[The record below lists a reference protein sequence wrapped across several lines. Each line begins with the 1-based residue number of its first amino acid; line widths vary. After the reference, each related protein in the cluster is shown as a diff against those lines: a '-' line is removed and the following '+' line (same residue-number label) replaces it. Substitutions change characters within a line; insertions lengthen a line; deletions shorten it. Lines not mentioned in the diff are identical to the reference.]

1 MTGFEKLYLAMV
13 LVAFGSFMAT
23 LAMQQLRNVTK

>member
-1 MTGFEKLYLAMV
+1 MSGLEQLYLTMV

-23 LAMQQLRNVTK
+23 LAMQQLRNFSK